1 VAHHSTLSDYYSG
14 ITTAIQRTT
23 EGAIPSSVHSQNSK
37 HNVPGWNEFV
47 DEKHDLA
54 RQAFLDWA
62 SAGRPL
68 DNFLLPRM
76 RVVLGLHLNT
86 LLDIL

>member
-1 VAHHSTLSDYYSG
+1 
-14 ITTAIQRTT
+14 
-23 EGAIPSSVHSQNSK
+23 
-37 HNVPGWNEFV
+37 V

-54 RQAFLDWA
+54 KQDFLDWA

-76 RVVLGLHLNT
+76 CRTRAAFKHALRYCRAHEEQIRSDAYAASLEARDSKKNSGNKYRKTAVKE
-86 LLDIL
+86 LL